1 VPRPALGGHIGQ
13 GVQNCGRGL
22 VITLHFPFSIFI
34 LPWLNAFIHAAARL
48 FSRAAAAITVGRL
61 SLVICH
67 LDIRQQVTND
77 E

>member
-1 VPRPALGGHIGQ
+1 
-13 GVQNCGRGL
+13 